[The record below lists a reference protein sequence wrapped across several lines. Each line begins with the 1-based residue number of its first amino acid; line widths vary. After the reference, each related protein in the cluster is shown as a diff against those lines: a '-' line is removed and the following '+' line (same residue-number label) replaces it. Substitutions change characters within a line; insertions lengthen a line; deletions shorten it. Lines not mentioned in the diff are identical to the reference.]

1 MIVVHDSESWQHK
14 SKTDWER
21 NLCWVTKRNKARQ
34 SWWNNPWQ
42 FLVGSTAG
50 SGCVVIRQVL
60 SASLI
65 GEQCQRPAVPFY
77 TVCNAHGWRLH
88 APELLLPPITSESAA
103 TTYLLC
109 QTVCIGFYLLGTYQK
124 SILCFAWTWN
134 FLYHGGMQALRDLRW
149 GRGEHHRR
157 RRQGVHTAVARHGGG
172 RGRRRPVQGVRWLL
186 PEPVVLQPAS
196 PVAHHRVPL
205 DVVLP

>member
-109 QTVCIGFYLLGTYQK
+109 QT
-124 SILCFAWTWN
+124 
-134 FLYHGGMQALRDLRW
+134 ALRDLRW